1 MTTLEIEFSFDSEG
15 ITFVVSSNARRH
27 IIGPALP
34 RIFLA
39 FESPRP
45 SSRTIEQFM
54 VNRWRPIV
62 ALLTGHQKDYRA
74 DFFDAVTQSL
84 LHTETV
90 P

>member
-1 MTTLEIEFSFDSEG
+1 MTTLEIEYSIDGEG
-15 ITFVVSSNARRH
+15 ITFAVSPKSRH
-27 IIGPALP
+27 HIVGPALP
-34 RIFLA
+34 RIFIA

-45 SSRTIEQFM
+45 TPQAIETFM
-54 VNRWRPIV
+54 TNRWRPV
-62 ALLTGHQKDYRA
+62 VVLLAGLEKDYRA